1 MDVYRF
7 WFYLL
12 MICVTYVITSDMNRY
27 DTVTIETVIPCI
39 VAHHLSC
46 LQLLCNDIPLCLQL
60 VNIPKTQSDKLEYVA
75 HVTPHYNSQ
84 GEVLALLVVIE
95 RSNTKL

>member
-1 MDVYRF
+1 M
-7 WFYLL
+7 
-12 MICVTYVITSDMNRY
+12 T
-27 DTVTIETVIPCI
+27 
-39 VAHHLSC
+39 HLPSC
-46 LQLLCNDIPLCLQL
+46 LQFLCNAIPLHLQL

-95 RSNTKL
+95 RSHTKLQHHRVFP